1 MYFPILFQEKL
12 VALEEFCELGRGF
25 HLAERDL
32 AIRGFGSVFG
42 EKQSGEAA
50 HIGMDLF
57 FDILFETLSKVGKT
71 VLEPCMNWEK

>member
-1 MYFPILFQEKL
+1 MQCLTAKTSCNLFNLLFAFFNTCLQEKL

-57 FDILFETLSKVGKT
+57 FDILF
-71 VLEPCMNWEK
+71 